1 MDSLGNRFRKQEGEA
16 YAKIVRDYPL
26 SAYADDAARKLKE
39 LELPV
44 PEPDKAAVARMQYE
58 KDHRVKPGIIA
69 RDTLWLRRNPD
80 MSTAAR
86 SGDPAMTNLRPSVP
100 PLGSA
105 TRRRRRWRIQRRC
118 DRNAGGR
125 FNGARYQ
132 ARCSRESAR
141 AGCGSR
147 RHPSRRHSGR
157 AASPRAAAAT
167 PRGRLLQPTR
177 TQATPI
183 RTPRRKRSKKQQQQR
198 RPRLPISPLLPRL
211 LRPSLRHRRPLHRI
225 EPRQLAM
232 SRILLADD
240 SPHAQRMGERI
251 LREEGFEVVS
261 LTDGNAAM
269 LRLAD
274 VDPDLIL
281 ADVFLPG
288 KSGFE
293 LCRYVKS
300 EPRFKHVRVVLT
312 AGLLEPFDEDE
323 ARRAGC
329 DAILKK
335 PFEASKVVSTI
346 DPLVKEAQLAR
357 GLFAEQIA
365 SVACRAV
372 AEPANHEAAQ
382 TRRTAPFRP
391 LRKSIPNAFA
401 PPSPSRSTPRCP
413 P

>member
-1 MDSLGNRFRKQEGEA
+1 
-16 YAKIVRDYPL
+16 
-26 SAYADDAARKLKE
+26 
-39 LELPV
+39 
-44 PEPDKAAVARMQYE
+44 
-58 KDHRVKPGIIA
+58 
-69 RDTLWLRRNPD
+69 
-80 MSTAAR
+80 
-86 SGDPAMTNLRPSVP
+86 
-100 PLGSA
+100 
-105 TRRRRRWRIQRRC
+105 
-118 DRNAGGR
+118 
-125 FNGARYQ
+125 
-132 ARCSRESAR
+132 
-141 AGCGSR
+141 
-147 RHPSRRHSGR
+147 
-157 AASPRAAAAT
+157 
-167 PRGRLLQPTR
+167 
-177 TQATPI
+177 
-183 RTPRRKRSKKQQQQR
+183 
-198 RPRLPISPLLPRL
+198 
-211 LRPSLRHRRPLHRI
+211 
-225 EPRQLAM
+225 M

-323 ARRAGC
+323 ARRVGC

-335 PFEASKVVSTI
+335 PFEATKVVSTI

-365 SVACRAV
+365 TAPHVPEPEPLPKALEP
-372 AEPANHEAAQ
+372 AEPTTQTLPAADPP
-382 TRRTAPFRP
+382 APEIDTERVRAAVTIALDAALP
-391 LRKSIPNAFA
+391 VLIQEITERVLIALGH
-401 PPSPSRSTPRCP
+401 
-413 P
+413 

>member
-1 MDSLGNRFRKQEGEA
+1 
-16 YAKIVRDYPL
+16 
-26 SAYADDAARKLKE
+26 
-39 LELPV
+39 
-44 PEPDKAAVARMQYE
+44 
-58 KDHRVKPGIIA
+58 
-69 RDTLWLRRNPD
+69 
-80 MSTAAR
+80 
-86 SGDPAMTNLRPSVP
+86 
-100 PLGSA
+100 
-105 TRRRRRWRIQRRC
+105 
-118 DRNAGGR
+118 
-125 FNGARYQ
+125 
-132 ARCSRESAR
+132 
-141 AGCGSR
+141 
-147 RHPSRRHSGR
+147 
-157 AASPRAAAAT
+157 
-167 PRGRLLQPTR
+167 
-177 TQATPI
+177 
-183 RTPRRKRSKKQQQQR
+183 
-198 RPRLPISPLLPRL
+198 
-211 LRPSLRHRRPLHRI
+211 
-225 EPRQLAM
+225 M

-300 EPRFKHVRVVLT
+300 ELRFKHVRVVLT

-357 GLFAEQIA
+357 SQVAEQMA
-365 SVACRAV
+365 SAAPALPLEPPKAVV
-372 AEPANHEAAQ
+372 AEAKPAEAKPAEAVKPAEPEPPKPIESLLKPAGQ
-382 TRRTAPFRP
+382 PP
-391 LRKSIPNAFA
+391 LPEIDPERVRAAVTLALDAALPAMIQEITERVLIALGH
-401 PPSPSRSTPRCP
+401 
-413 P
+413 